1 MFRIDYHCGFL
12 DSERSLFVFSE
23 KIKDEEVERL
33 NRLKYVIHAITEEQ

>member
-23 KIKDEEVERL
+23 KVKDEEVKRL
-33 NRLKYVIHAITEEQ
+33 NRLEYVIHSITKQE